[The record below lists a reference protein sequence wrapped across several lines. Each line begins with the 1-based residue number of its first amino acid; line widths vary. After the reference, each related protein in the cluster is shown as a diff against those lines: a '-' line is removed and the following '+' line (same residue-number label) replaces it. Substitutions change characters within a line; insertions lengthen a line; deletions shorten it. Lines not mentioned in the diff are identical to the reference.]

1 MARSTA
7 TRSKLQYHILR
18 LVSICHDFIIA
29 ATCNPTSIDIVDA
42 QHRPHLGLLSGL
54 LCRTHSSPMTEPV
67 VKSASPKN
75 LGVRPTAFM
84 FIDASNGGINA
95 KPDKV
100 VRSFVMKSA
109 RNKKPWSTKPRNQA
123 SENGITETSLQGLPC
138 QPKSCTKLM
147 QTGGSNPQQ
156 QCYNSP
162 IPWDFSVVLSPSS
175 GSDSVA
181 SSRNSDM
188 AHGSPVSSYASP
200 RAECENIG
208 FPCDAVQHIG
218 SIYQPSPSTRL
229 TASFNCL
236 AVRLDAY
243 TEGLIHQ
250 CTLKYLHACALL
262 LTETVVIE
270 FTTPNLFP
278 IDLYKSSR
286 EAATHWVSSCL
297 QSPIGAPFIYAALTT
312 SSRAANHASEI
323 YKWRAVSAV
332 NDLLTNEK
340 YSTDDTTIA
349 SVLILLALEESDLAG
364 SGKMGE
370 DLRSSIEGG
379 LQPCLEIAAYR
390 FAYSCSLW
398 AQGNTEQMRL
408 ISNIR
413 HSIAQ
418 SITTFRRPYAV
429 LDDISGYFGHYAT
442 TSSNFYITP
451 SHITRQCQD
460 LGVNR
465 ILLEII
471 HAIVVF
477 VPNLI
482 LWYDRSSCLVDSIEL
497 QKHASLLMYRLFDWY
512 DRCPGDDRHAMDR
525 SICLALLIFMTHAT
539 EPKAVPFGSRL
550 AKVVGKLH
558 VIFQEIPLS
567 AWSNARDVYLWVITM
582 GALGSQDPL
591 SINSSLRVDPIMVF
605 FAQKFALAFETGTM
619 DVTAEAYMI
628 DKLHACLWI
637 PSVFDARLVNLW
649 EIMQSCNLNI
659 SDESSTGREGDGHHL
674 VTNDYALGQST
685 TMRFFANDRAGKKRG
700 TRTIPVLI
708 ARYPLRVSPDS
719 NISRPISPSCL
730 TFSQPRR
737 DEVSSLRDTKQH
749 VKSHIRDIDMPDHR
763 PDSSISS
770 GIPSTFWSDHPSR
783 PPHSLLVRQPTRRPS
798 ARPAAEF
805 ASPPRDM
812 ETNAYRRLVEAKDI
826 RDTELC

>member
-1 MARSTA
+1 MM
-7 TRSKLQYHILR
+7 I
-18 LVSICHDFIIA
+18 
-29 ATCNPTSIDIVDA
+29 A
-42 QHRPHLGLLSGL
+42 QHFQGPDAMSVNKRQL
-54 LCRTHSSPMTEPV
+54 
-67 VKSASPKN
+67 APKN

-250 CTLKYLHACALL
+250 F
-262 LTETVVIE
+262 IE

-370 DLRSSIEGG
+370 DLRSSIGANDAHLNGLRTMIEQRGG
-379 LQPCLEIAAYR
+379 LAALSGNRCLQVCI
-390 FAYSCSLW
+390 L
-398 AQGNTEQMRL
+398 M
-408 ISNIR
+408 

-567 AWSNARDVYLWVITM
+567 EWSNARDVYLWVITM

-659 SDESSTGREGDGHHL
+659 SDESSTGREGDGHDL

-700 TRTIPVLI
+700 TRT
-708 ARYPLRVSPDS
+708 
-719 NISRPISPSCL
+719 
-730 TFSQPRR
+730 
-737 DEVSSLRDTKQH
+737 
-749 VKSHIRDIDMPDHR
+749 
-763 PDSSISS
+763 
-770 GIPSTFWSDHPSR
+770 
-783 PPHSLLVRQPTRRPS
+783 
-798 ARPAAEF
+798 
-805 ASPPRDM
+805 
-812 ETNAYRRLVEAKDI
+812 
-826 RDTELC
+826 